1 MTEKIDKILLASHN
15 KGKIAELAEILRP
28 LGVEIISPAQIGLEL
43 DPEETGTTF
52 EENALIK
59 AREYC
64 AAANMPAV
72 ADDSG
77 LCIDALGGEPGI
89 YSARF
94 GGEDLS
100 FAEKSKLL
108 LEKLKD
114 VPNGERGAHF
124 SCAMA
129 FVAPDGREF
138 CVNGKCCGTIDFEL
152 KGTKGFGY
160 DPIFYV
166 PEYDMTFAEMGED
179 IKNKISHRANA
190 SKLFF
195 EEIKKYI

>member
-28 LGVEIISPAQIGLEL
+28 LGIEIISPAQIGLEL

-52 EENALIK
+52 EANALIK

-94 GGEDLS
+94 GGEELS

-114 VPNGERGAHF
+114 VPNCERGAHF
-124 SCAMA
+124 ACAMA
-129 FVAPDGREF
+129 FAAPDGREF
-138 CVNGKCCGTIDFEL
+138 CVYGKCCGTIDFEL

-166 PEYDMTFAEMGED
+166 PEYGMTFAEMGED

>member
-1 MTEKIDKILLASHN
+1 MAEKIDRILLASHN
-15 KGKIAELAEILRP
+15 KGKIAELAEILKP
-28 LGVEIISPAQIGLEL
+28 LGIEIISPATLGLEL
-43 DPEETGTTF
+43 DPEETGSTF

-64 AAANMPAV
+64 KVADIPAV

-77 LCIDALGGEPGI
+77 LCIDALGGAPGI

-94 GGEDLS
+94 GGEELS
-100 FAEKSKLL
+100 FTEKSKLL

-114 VPNGERGAHF
+114 VPAEERGAHF
-124 SCAMA
+124 ACAMA
-129 FVAPDGREF
+129 FAAPDGREF
-138 CVNGKCCGTIDFEL
+138 CVYGKCLGMINFEL
-152 KGTKGFGY
+152 KGTRGFGY

-166 PEYDMTFAEMGED
+166 PEYDQTFGEMDEEL
-179 IKNKISHRANA
+179 KNKISHRANA

-195 EEIKKYI
+195 EEMKKYI